1 MSATFEPSRMFIK
14 LRALPS
20 SNPDLSASAF
30 MVASPILI
38 SKGYIITKEKKL
50 HRLFQETSD
59 FFFGVSILYICMQDQ
74 NYRFLFQ
81 QKHNLL
87 VNYPALTSRSKLF

>member
-59 FFFGVSILYICMQDQ
+59 FFF
-74 NYRFLFQ
+74 
-81 QKHNLL
+81 
-87 VNYPALTSRSKLF
+87 